1 MQGAMR
7 ELFCASEIRISGKP
21 SMAEILCLHIFLSF
35 FFKKNDRR
43 FWKAGWETWWNMEW
57 WRFFF
62 PQKKS
67 PRVGFF
73 TTPIL
78 VGGPTQATTAARQ
91 QFKVDKIKG
100 INDMKCHAMLW
111 NSYVSYDA
119 FAIVLDCIAFLFPYF
134 FSHIWHPNHNKRRG
148 FGVLLYVLLW
158 SEVQYVISK
167 WDLARRKQLQYAAHP
182 QDNCS
187 WECVAA

>member
-1 MQGAMR
+1 MKHGM
-7 ELFCASEIRISGKP
+7 
-21 SMAEILCLHIFLSF
+21 MAF
-35 FFKKNDRR
+35 FF
-43 FWKAGWETWWNMEW
+43 F
-57 WRFFF
+57 
-62 PQKKS
+62 QKKS

-111 NSYVSYDA
+111 NSYVSYVSYDS
-119 FAIVLDCIAFLFPYF
+119 FAIVLDCFFVPIF
-134 FSHIWHPNHNKRRG
+134 FSAHLASKSQQRRG

-182 QDNCS
+182 QDTLPMRMRSGVALRDWEDEKLLVTCPLGHWQVSARDLS
-187 WECVAA
+187 WDD